1 MEIMLDEAAADP
13 QQIIAD
19 LRRERDEALARE
31 AALAEV
37 LQVINTS
44 PATGCGFLIWVLGEI
59 FRRPCGHAKSPAH
72 AHHRW
77 KSDVRL
83 TLAEVP

>member
-44 PATGCGFLIWVLGEI
+44 PGDLKSVFDAMRDC
-59 FRRPCGHAKSPAH
+59 RRIGGARVNRPS
-72 AHHRW
+72 
-77 KSDVRL
+77 
-83 TLAEVP
+83 